1 MRERSR
7 KCSFTPEERLDEPWT
22 RLLARLQRLGDLTLG
37 YSGGIDSRFL
47 AHAAQLAGIVPNLV
61 HVSGPHVA
69 VSETRFALDWARSQA
84 LAVRVLRLDPLTLP
98 EVARGERERCRAC
111 KMFFFRH
118 IQAGANGPVCD
129 GSNASDLA
137 LHRPGLAALQELGV
151 FSPLADAGLT
161 KEDIRVLA
169 RRQGLARPD
178 QPSKACL
185 LTRLPYL
192 MSPTSGLLARLAE
205 GEEVVENALC
215 QAGMAELPF
224 RLRIFEEARFELHL
238 GQEYVPQDLVQAL
251 EQSLRMAGFPCTPVY
266 AVPHLSGYF
275 DAL

>member
-1 MRERSR
+1 MRERSK
-7 KCSFTPEERLDEPWT
+7 KCCATPGERLDEAWT
-22 RLLARLQRLGDLTLG
+22 RLLVRLQRLGDPTLG

-47 AHAAQLAGIVPNLV
+47 ALAAQLAGVAPNLV
-61 HVSGPHVA
+61 HISGPHVA
-69 VSETRFALDWARSQA
+69 VSETRFALEWATSQA

-98 EVARGERERCRAC
+98 EVVRGKRERCLAC
-111 KMFFFRH
+111 KTFLFRH
-118 IQAGANGPVCD
+118 IRDGVKGPVCD
-129 GSNASDLA
+129 RSNASDLA
-137 LHRPGLAALQELGV
+137 LYRPGLAVLRELGV
-151 FSPLADAGLT
+151 LSPLAETGLT

-169 RRQGLARPD
+169 RRQGLVRPD

-192 MSPTSGLLARLAE
+192 MPPTLGLLTRLAE
-205 GEEVVENALC
+205 GEDVVENALC
-215 QAGMAELPF
+215 QAGMAEMPF
-224 RLRIFEEARFELHL
+224 RLRVLEEDRFELHL
-238 GQEYVPQDLVQAL
+238 GQEYVSQKLVQAL